1 MNARGVAH
9 QNRDRDDRAARHE
22 RPEQAPEERRAVLAV
37 LAVLALAPRT
47 ATRRRAIAAV
57 VAPARGGGPRHVK
70 CPQPAGARLPDVQS
84 EIRAVDSVGRQLS
97 RSIQTCFT
105 HRPVSTFDRVSFQ
118 LTDELFL
125 NVMALNSD
133 TTRCRR

>member
-57 VAPARGGGPRHVK
+57 VAPARGGGSAACQVSATRRGT
-70 CPQPAGARLPDVQS
+70 AARRA
-84 EIRAVDSVGRQLS
+84 IRNPSCGFGRA
-97 RSIQTCFT
+97 TAK
-105 HRPVSTFDRVSFQ
+105 SFY
-118 LTDELFL
+118 T
-125 NVMALNSD
+125 NVFHPSPGFNI
-133 TTRCRR
+133 